1 VTLPTSSRPGR
12 EQSGAARPD
21 RLHGGRRRVSAVL
34 AGAEDL
40 IGSLSLLVMV
50 LLPLA
55 EIVSR
60 RAFSRGIPG
69 SGPIV
74 QHLTLWV
81 GFLGAAIAARD
92 GKLLALA
99 TGTFIPAGVWRRA
112 ADAFAAAFGACAAVI
127 LAIGGWQ
134 MTMIEREAGTTIGAG
149 IQAWVAQLVLPI
161 AFALIAVRLVWRPG
175 FNSLNPATHVDTHE
189 PESTDARLA
198 SSRDDESDADARL
211 KPSRYD
217 ESAERSAKI
226 QRSAKA
232 SAERQRSIWLDR
244 GLASLG
250 IVVGILLTRVPSLIE
265 GQALWPIW
273 VAVVVAAVAGTPLF
287 AILGGAAALLFMRDA
302 VTPAT
307 VLIETYSLSVS
318 PTLPAI
324 PLFTLAGF
332 LLAEGR
338 ASERLLRVFR
348 AWFGWIPGGTAVVCA
363 VLCSFFTVFTGGS
376 GVTILALGGVL
387 FPALL
392 KDGYRERFAL
402 GLLTASGSLGL
413 LLPPALPLILYA
425 VVAQIPIEDIFIG
438 GILPGILLTTMVA
451 AWGVREGIQ
460 SGAGRYPFRG
470 GEALASL
477 WDAKWELAIPVLVL
491 VAMFSGLATA
501 VEAAALTALYALIV
515 QAFIHRDLSLSRDL
529 PRAFTECVTVIG
541 GVLIILGV
549 AQGFTSYLVN
559 AQVPAMLVDW
569 VRGHIASRLMFL
581 LVLNLFLLGVGWLM
595 EIFAAIVVV
604 VPLIVP
610 LGNAFGIHPVHLG
623 IIFIAN
629 LELGFLT
636 PLVGLNIFLASYRF
650 KRPVL
655 EVCAAALPMM
665 GILGI
670 GVLVITYIP
679 WLTTGLLALLGR

>member
-1 VTLPTSSRPGR
+1 VT
-12 EQSGAARPD
+12 
-21 RLHGGRRRVSAVL
+21 RRVSTILARVEDL
-34 AGAEDL
+34 AG
-40 IGSLSLLVMV
+40 SLALLVMV

-99 TGTFIPAGVWRRA
+99 TGTFIPPGIWRRA
-112 ADAFAAAFGACAAVI
+112 ADIFAAAFGACAAVI

-134 MTMIEREAGTTIGAG
+134 MTMIEREAGTTIGAD
-149 IQAWVAQLVLPI
+149 IQAWVAQLVLPV
-161 AFALIAVRLVWRPG
+161 AFALIAIRLVWRPG
-175 FNSLNPATHVDTHE
+175 FNSLNPVTHVDTHE
-189 PESTDARLA
+189 PEAT
-198 SSRDDESDADARL
+198 DARL
-211 KPSRYD
+211 KPSR
-217 ESAERSAKI
+217 SI
-226 QRSAKA
+226 GRSAKA
-232 SAERQRSIWLDR
+232 SAERAVWVNRAVAAI
-244 GLASLG
+244 GILAG
-250 IVVGILLTRVPSLIE
+250 VLLTRVPSLLE
-265 GQALWPIW
+265 GHRLWPIW
-273 VAVVVAAVAGTPLF
+273 VAIVAAAFCGTPLF
-287 AILGGAAALLFMRDA
+287 AILGGAAALLFIHDG

-348 AWFGWIPGGTAVVCA
+348 ALFGWIPGGTAVVCA
-363 VLCSFFTVFTGGS
+363 VLCSFFTIFTGGS

-392 KDGYRERFAL
+392 RDGYREKFAL

-438 GILPGILLTTMVA
+438 GILPGILLTSMVA
-451 AWGVREGIQ
+451 AWGVREGIN
-460 SGAGRYPFRG
+460 SGAGRYPFRA
-470 GEALASL
+470 GEACASL
-477 WDAKWELAIPVLVL
+477 WAAKWELAIPVLVL

-501 VEAAALTALYALIV
+501 VEASALTALYALVV
-515 QAFIHRDLSLSRDL
+515 QAFIHRDLSLRRDL

-549 AQGFTSYLVN
+549 AQGFTSYLVG
-559 AQVPAMLVDW
+559 AQVPAILVGW
-569 VRGHIASRLMFL
+569 VRGHITSRLMFL
-581 LVLNLFLLGVGWLM
+581 LVLNLFLLAVGWLM

-610 LGNAFGIHPVHLG
+610 LGAAFGIHPVHLG

-665 GILGI
+665 AILGV

-679 WLTTGLLALLGR
+679 WLTTGLLTLLGR

>member
-1 VTLPTSSRPGR
+1 MTTPVAQPFR
-12 EQSGAARPD
+12 AAD
-21 RLHGGRRRVSAVL
+21 TAAAKRRSIL
-34 AGAEDL
+34 ANAEDL
-40 IGSLSLLVMV
+40 FASLALLVMV

-55 EIVSR
+55 EIVWR
-60 RAFSRGIPG
+60 RALGRGIPA

-99 TGTFIPAGVWRRA
+99 TGSFIPQGIWRRA
-112 ADAFAAAFGACAAVI
+112 ADVLAAAFGACTALV
-127 LAIGGWQ
+127 LGWGGWQ
-134 MTMIEREAGTTIGAG
+134 MASIEREAGTNIGAG
-149 IQAWVAQLVLPI
+149 IPTWVAQIVLPVAFFVI
-161 AFALIAVRLVWRPG
+161 AARVVWHVGRHE
-175 FNSLNPATHVDTHE
+175 HVD
-189 PESTDARLA
+189 D
-198 SSRDDESDADARL
+198 
-211 KPSRYD
+211 
-217 ESAERSAKI
+217 
-226 QRSAKA
+226 RSAKA
-232 SAERQRSIWLDR
+232 SAERGGSTGPALHLNQALAALGLLAGVVFIRNPSILEQTPLAV
-244 GLASLG
+244 GLAV
-250 IVVGILLTRVPSLIE
+250 I
-265 GQALWPIW
+265 
-273 VAVVVAAVAGTPLF
+273 VAAAIAGTPLF
-287 AILGGAAALLFMRDA
+287 AILGGAAAFLFMHEGTA
-302 VTPAT
+302 PGTI
-307 VLIETYSLSVS
+307 LIETYSLSVS

-332 LLAEGR
+332 LLAEGH

-392 KDGYRERFAL
+392 RDGYREKFSL

-451 AWGVREGIQ
+451 AWGVREGIV
-460 SGAGRYPFRG
+460 SGAGRYPFRA
-470 GEALASL
+470 GEAFASL
-477 WDAKWELAIPVLVL
+477 WAAKWELAIPALVL
-491 VAMFSGLATA
+491 GAMFSGLATA
-501 VEAAALTALYALIV
+501 VEAAALTALYALVV
-515 QAFIHRDLSLSRDL
+515 QAVIHRDLSLRRDL
-529 PRAFTECVTVIG
+529 PRAFTECITVIG

-549 AQGFTSYLVN
+549 AQGFTSYLVG
-559 AQVPAMLVDW
+559 AQVPARLVEW
-569 VRGHIASRLMFL
+569 VRAHITSRLMFL
-581 LVLNLFLLGVGWLM
+581 FVLNLFLLAVGWLM

-610 LGNAFGIHPVHLG
+610 LGAAFGIHPVHLG

-665 GILGI
+665 AILGI
-670 GVLVITYIP
+670 GVLVITYVP
-679 WLTTGLLALLGR
+679 WLTTGLLALLGK

>member
-1 VTLPTSSRPGR
+1 MVVLPI
-12 EQSGAARPD
+12 
-21 RLHGGRRRVSAVL
+21 L
-34 AGAEDL
+34 
-40 IGSLSLLVMV
+40 
-50 LLPLA
+50 
-55 EIVSR
+55 EIIWR
-60 RAFSRGIPG
+60 RAFSHGIPG

-81 GFLGAAIAARD
+81 GFLGAAIASRD

-99 TGTFIPAGVWRRA
+99 TGTFIPAGRWRFA
-112 ADAFAAAFGACAAVI
+112 ADIVAAAFGAWSAVV
-127 LAIGGWQ
+127 LAGGGWQ
-134 MTMIEREAGTTIGAG
+134 MAAIEREAGTTIGAD
-149 IQAWVAQLVLPI
+149 IPTWVAQIVLPI
-161 AFALIAVRLVWRPG
+161 AFALIAVRLVWRASSAGSDAKFAASGPIG
-175 FNSLNPATHVDTHE
+175 APAVPSDRQDRKAIKAVASAHQRWI
-189 PESTDARLA
+189 ARALA
-198 SSRDDESDADARL
+198 SS
-211 KPSRYD
+211 
-217 ESAERSAKI
+217 
-226 QRSAKA
+226 
-232 SAERQRSIWLDR
+232 
-244 GLASLG
+244 GLVLG
-250 IVVGILLTRVPSLIE
+250 ALCLWRPAVVEGI
-265 GQALWPIW
+265 ALWPAFVIII
-273 VAVVVAAVAGTPLF
+273 AAAIAGTPLF
-287 AILGGAAALLFMRDA
+287 AILGGTAALLFMRDGI
-302 VTPAT
+302 TPAT
-307 VLIETYSLSVS
+307 ILIETYSLSVS

-338 ASERLLRVFR
+338 SSERLLRVFR
-348 AWFGWIPGGTAVVCA
+348 GYFGWIPGGTAVVCA

-392 KDGYRERFAL
+392 KDGYRERFSL

-451 AWGVREGIQ
+451 AWGVREGIVAK
-460 SGAGRYPFRG
+460 AGRYPFRF
-470 GEALASL
+470 GEALSAT
-477 WDAKWELAIPVLVL
+477 WAAKWELAMPALVL

-501 VEAAALTALYALIV
+501 VEASALTALYALVV
-515 QAFIHRDLSLSRDL
+515 QTVIHRDVSIRRDL
-529 PRAFTECVTVIG
+529 PRAFSECVIVIG

-549 AQGFTSYLVN
+549 AVGLTNYLVG
-559 AQVPAMLVDW
+559 AQVPAKLLEWAKGNITSKVT
-569 VRGHIASRLMFL
+569 FL
-581 LVLNLFLLGVGWLM
+581 LVLNLFLLAVGWLM

-610 LGNAFGIHPVHLG
+610 LGAAFGIHPVHLG

-665 GILGI
+665 AILGI
-670 GVLVITYIP
+670 GVLVITYVP
-679 WLTTGLLALLGR
+679 WLTTGLLAMLGRM

>member
-1 VTLPTSSRPGR
+1 VTQSVGSRESATGSRLSPSDSARSSPDLGIPTPDSRP
-12 EQSGAARPD
+12 STPPS
-21 RLHGGRRRVSAVL
+21 RLSTLLRRV
-34 AGAEDL
+34 EDA
-40 IGSLSLLVMV
+40 IGSLALLVMV
-50 LLPLA
+50 ALPLA

-60 RAFSRGIPG
+60 RVFSRGIPG

-99 TGTFIPAGVWRRA
+99 TGTFIPAGAWRRA
-112 ADAFAAAFGACAAVI
+112 ANIFAAAFGACSAVI
-127 LAIGGWQ
+127 LAWGGWQ
-134 MTMIEREAGTTIGAG
+134 MMTIEREAGTNIGAD

-161 AFALIAVRLVWRPG
+161 SFALIAARLVWRPG
-175 FNSLNPATHVDTHE
+175 FNALNPSRE
-189 PESTDARLA
+189 PAV
-198 SSRDDESDADARL
+198 
-211 KPSRYD
+211 
-217 ESAERSAKI
+217 RS
-226 QRSAKA
+226 
-232 SAERQRSIWLDR
+232 LDR
-244 GLASLG
+244 AVASLG
-250 IVVGILLTRVPSLIE
+250 ILAGIVLIRVPSLIE
-265 GQALWPIW
+265 GHTLWPIGI
-273 VAVVVAAVAGTPLF
+273 VIVVAAFAGTPLF
-287 AILGGAAALLFMRDA
+287 AILGGTAAFLFMHDG

-438 GILPGILLTTMVA
+438 GILPGILLTSMVA
-451 AWGVREGIQ
+451 AWGVREGIV
-460 SGAGRYPFRG
+460 SGAGRYPFRAE
-470 GEALASL
+470 EAFASL
-477 WDAKWELAIPVLVL
+477 WAAKWELAIPVLVL

-515 QAFIHRDLSLSRDL
+515 QALIHRDLSLRRDL

-549 AQGFTSYLVN
+549 AQGFTSYLVG
-559 AQVPAMLVDW
+559 AQVPAKLVEW
-569 VRGHIASRLMFL
+569 VRGHITSRLMFL
-581 LVLNLFLLGVGWLM
+581 LVLNLFLLAVGWLM

-610 LGNAFGIHPVHLG
+610 LGVVFGIHPVHLG

-650 KRPVL
+650 RRPVL
-655 EVCAAALPMM
+655 EVCVAALPMM
-665 GILGI
+665 AILGI
-670 GVLVITYIP
+670 GVLVITYVP
-679 WLTTGLLALLGR
+679 WLTTGLLTLLGR

>member
-1 VTLPTSSRPGR
+1 
-12 EQSGAARPD
+12 
-21 RLHGGRRRVSAVL
+21 
-34 AGAEDL
+34 
-40 IGSLSLLVMV
+40 MV
-50 LLPLA
+50 VLPLA
-55 EIVSR
+55 EIVFR

-81 GFLGAAIAARD
+81 GFLGAAIASRD

-99 TGTFIPAGVWRRA
+99 TGTFIPQGVWRRA
-112 ADAFAAAFGACAAVI
+112 ADIFAAAFGACASVV
-127 LAIGGWQ
+127 LAWGGWQ
-134 MTMIEREAGTTIGAG
+134 MTMIEREAGTNIGAD

-175 FNSLNPATHVDTHE
+175 FNSLNPVTHVDTHD
-189 PESTDARLA
+189 PEATDAA
-198 SSRDDESDADARL
+198 VDAAGARL
-211 KPSRYD
+211 TPSRYEED
-217 ESAERSAKI
+217 HAANASREAPLSAASSERP
-226 QRSAKA
+226 RSAKA
-232 SAERQRSIWLDR
+232 LAERSIWLDR
-244 GLASLG
+244 ALASIG
-250 IVVGILLTRVPSLIE
+250 ILAGILLVRAPSLVE
-265 GQALWPIW
+265 GHSLWPIGIMI
-273 VAVVVAAVAGTPLF
+273 VAAAVAGMPLF
-287 AILGGAAALLFMRDA
+287 AILGGTAALLFMHDG

-348 AWFGWIPGGTAVVCA
+348 ALFGWIPGGTAVVCA

-438 GILPGILLTTMVA
+438 GILPGILLTSMVA
-451 AWGVREGIQ
+451 AWGVREGIV
-460 SGAGRYPFRG
+460 SGAGRYPFRVS
-470 GEALASL
+470 EALASL
-477 WDAKWELAIPVLVL
+477 WAAKWELAIPVLVL

-515 QAFIHRDLSLSRDL
+515 QALIHRDLSLRRDL

-549 AQGFTSYLVN
+549 AQGFTSYLVG
-559 AQVPAMLVDW
+559 AQVPAKLVEW
-569 VRGHIASRLMFL
+569 VRGHITSRLVFL
-581 LVLNLFLLGVGWLM
+581 FVLNLFLLAVGWLM

-610 LGNAFGIHPVHLG
+610 LGAAFGIHPVHLG

-650 KRPVL
+650 RRPVL

-665 GILGI
+665 AILGI
-670 GVLVITYIP
+670 GVLVITYVP
-679 WLTTGLLALLGR
+679 WLTTGLLALVGR